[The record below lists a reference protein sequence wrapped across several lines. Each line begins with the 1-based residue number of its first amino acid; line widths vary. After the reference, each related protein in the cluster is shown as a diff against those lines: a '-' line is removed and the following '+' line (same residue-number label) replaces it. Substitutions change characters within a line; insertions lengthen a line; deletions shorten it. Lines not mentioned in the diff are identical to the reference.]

1 LNRGKGAVAPFL
13 FAQMMIGELQKII
26 EPAVTALGYE
36 LWGCEWVG
44 AGKNRRLLRVYV
56 DGENGVKL
64 DACAKISRQISA
76 VLDVEDPIEGRYLLE
91 VSSPG
96 IDRPL
101 FTLAQYQRYMG
112 RMINV
117 RLRIAKE
124 GQRNFIGILQSAAD
138 ERIVLQLAD
147 QTTLEL
153 AWNSI
158 EKAHLKS
165 EVS

>member
-1 LNRGKGAVAPFL
+1 MRPF
-13 FAQMMIGELQKII
+13 FIAYMMISELQMII

-56 DGENGVKL
+56 DSENGVNI

-101 FTLAQYQRYMG
+101 FSLAQYQRYIG
-112 RMINV
+112 RTINI
-117 RLRIAKE
+117 RLRLAKE
-124 GQRNFIGILQSAAD
+124 GRRNFSGILQSAAAS
-138 ERIVLQLAD
+138 RIVLQLAD
-147 QTTLEL
+147 QTTQEF
-153 AWNSI
+153 AWRDI
-158 EKAHLKS
+158 EKAHLTS
-165 EVS
+165 EA